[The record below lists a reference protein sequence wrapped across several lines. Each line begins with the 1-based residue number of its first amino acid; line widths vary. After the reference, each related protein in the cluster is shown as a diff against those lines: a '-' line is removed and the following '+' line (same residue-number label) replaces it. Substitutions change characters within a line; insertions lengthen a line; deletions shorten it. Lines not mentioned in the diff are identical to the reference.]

1 MTQLQTR
8 PLKPEF
14 GVEVLGLQP
23 KIPLS
28 DDDIK
33 TLKALFDAHSL
44 LVFRDIDIDLKF
56 QAYLSELLIGNDP
69 LAPDAPPP
77 VENFYV
83 SNERP
88 SSAAPF
94 GRLMYHS
101 DSQWSKERCDL
112 LSLYGE
118 KVEQP
123 SVPTMFVSSAD
134 AWDTLPESLRER
146 VKNLVAVH
154 MHDDETYLKRAAGDD
169 QVLVNSYGIGAN
181 SNKLPIVFTHPR
193 TGRTLL
199 YVSQQ
204 MTYGIDG
211 MAREE
216 SEELLEAL
224 FNHSYASGKELAHH
238 WRERDLVIWDNLA
251 LQHARPNVNSDGPAR
266 TENDCAAPAHSGHQ
280 LQLCKSRSALAST
293 DNMLQGA
300 WLMCHLTRKP
310 EAQNQS

>member
-1 MTQLQTR
+1 MSELQVR
-8 PLKPEF
+8 NLCPEF
-14 GVEVLGLQP
+14 GGEVLGLEP
-23 KIPLS
+23 RIPLNKVT
-28 DDDIK
+28 IQ
-33 TLKALFDAHSL
+33 TLRRWFDERSL
-44 LVFRDIDIDLKF
+44 LVFRKLDMDLKF

-88 SSAAPF
+88 TSAAPF

-101 DSQWSKERCDL
+101 DGQWSKERSDL

-123 SVPTMFVSSAD
+123 SVPTMFVSSAVG
-134 AWDTLPESLRER
+134 WDTLPEDLRAR
-146 VKNLVAVH
+146 VKDRFAVH
-154 MHDDETYLKRAAGDD
+154 MHDEETYSRRAAGDAD
-169 QVLVNSYGIGAN
+169 VLVNTYGGSDK
-181 SNKLPIVFTHPR
+181 SNRMPIVYRHPR

-204 MTYGIDG
+204 MTHHIDD
-211 MAREE
+211 MSREE

-224 FNHSYASGKELAHH
+224 FKHLYAPGKELAHH

-251 LQHARPNVNSDGPAR
+251 LQHARPNVESKGPAR
-266 TENDCAAPAHSGHQ
+266 TLRKTIAPTPRTQSDGI
-280 LQLCKSRSALAST
+280 KYSRL
-293 DNMLQGA
+293 GG
-300 WLMCHLTRKP
+300 R
-310 EAQNQS
+310 